1 MRSTASVPASE
12 PMQQLPNLDH
22 DTRLTASPRHL
33 SCGLSEEA
41 VILNLDNGLYYGLN
55 ESGSHVWEL
64 LKAGTTF
71 GSLVDA
77 LFDRFDSP
85 RAIIEGDLRTLL
97 ADLQQQGLIQI
108 ELND

>member
-1 MRSTASVPASE
+1 MP
-12 PMQQLPNLDH
+12 QLSKLNH
-22 DTRLTASPRHL
+22 ATRLTASPRQL

-55 ESGSHVWEL
+55 DSGSHVWEL

-71 GSLVDA
+71 GRLVDA
-77 LFDRFDSP
+77 LFDRFDAP
-85 RAIIEGDLRTLL
+85 RATIEEDLRALL
-97 ADLQQQGLIQI
+97 AELQQQGLIQI